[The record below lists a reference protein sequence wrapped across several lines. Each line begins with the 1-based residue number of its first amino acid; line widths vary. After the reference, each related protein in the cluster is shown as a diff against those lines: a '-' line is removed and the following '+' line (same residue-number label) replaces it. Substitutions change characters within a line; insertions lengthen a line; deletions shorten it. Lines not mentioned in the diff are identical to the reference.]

1 MKECVCINLSLIHN
15 NNFRQL
21 YRRNLKKI
29 YYARSGMRYMSDGKN
44 LTGSRKN
51 RDEYVGRVGRNA

>member
-1 MKECVCINLSLIHN
+1 MKECVCINLSLVHN

-29 YYARSGMRYMSDGKN
+29 YYARSGTRYMPDGKN